1 MHERNFRLIAVF
13 LIVAAGIANSIAF
26 FVVSNGHYVAPLL
39 LGVVCLCAAVS
50 SVISYAL
57 NQKEIKRSFYKA
69 ATAAAIVL
77 NLLVVFYSIVWLFTL
92 AGVEWFPAQQ

>member
-13 LIVAAGIANSIAF
+13 LIVAADIANSIAF

-39 LGVVCLCAAVS
+39 LGVVCICAAIS
-50 SVISYAL
+50 SAICYVL
-57 NQKEIKRSFYKA
+57 NQKGIKNSFYKA
-69 ATAAAIVL
+69 VIAAAIIL
-77 NLLVVFYSIVWLFTL
+77 NLPVVFYSIAWLLTL